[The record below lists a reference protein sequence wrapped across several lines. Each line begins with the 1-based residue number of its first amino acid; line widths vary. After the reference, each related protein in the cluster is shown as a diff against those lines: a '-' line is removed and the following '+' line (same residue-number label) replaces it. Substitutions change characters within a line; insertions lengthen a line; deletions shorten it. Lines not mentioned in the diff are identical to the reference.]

1 MGAFGILYNGA
12 RATYAM
18 ATHNDELLDKA
29 TRSAKKSILSSVI
42 DPIGIFDAVEAA
54 STVADVDDT

>member
-1 MGAFGILYNGA
+1 MGAFGILYNGV

-29 TRSAKKSILSSVI
+29 TRSAKKSILRSVI

-54 STVADVDDT
+54 STVADVADT